1 MRMIQI
7 EGKYFET
14 TFTLEFSR
22 ILGPLVRQVIVLIVN
37 SILVHAVPRLT
48 IQLKIITISITFVLT
63 LSMLILIRQLRLVAT
78 HTSSHALNKFI
89 CLS

>member
-1 MRMIQI
+1 MNQI
-7 EGKYFET
+7 EGKSFET
-14 TFTLEFSR
+14 TFTLQFSR
-22 ILGPLVRQVIVLIVN
+22 IPDLPVRQVLVLIVN

-63 LSMLILIRQLRLVAT
+63 LGMLILIKQLILVAT
-78 HTSSHALNKFI
+78 HTLSHAFNKFI